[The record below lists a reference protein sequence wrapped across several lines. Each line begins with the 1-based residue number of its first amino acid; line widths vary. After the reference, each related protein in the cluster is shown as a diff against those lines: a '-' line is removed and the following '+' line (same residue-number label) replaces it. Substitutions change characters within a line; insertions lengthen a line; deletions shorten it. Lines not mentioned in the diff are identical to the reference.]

1 MGRERGA
8 RPSKELSRTKKWASG
23 DMKAEF
29 RLQAGGTLSLISGM

>member
-1 MGRERGA
+1 MIGQRRS
-8 RPSKELSRTKKWASG
+8 RPSKELSRTKKWASE

>member
-1 MGRERGA
+1 MEGLRDV
-8 RPSKELSRTKKWASG
+8 KLRTKKWASG